1 MALASKIAKSLTKK
15 TKPVEQE
22 ALMVRKKEDELY
34 KIIDEHSE
42 DTYKGMSARNE
53 ISRRNELKEYKKDNP
68 DWKEKGIPQDIGPD
82 WYKEGMAKGGM
93 AKKKPAAKKTTTA
106 KKKPAVKNTYNKNY
120 GK

>member
-1 MALASKIAKSLTKK
+1 MTLASKIAKAMTKK
-15 TKPVEQE
+15 AEPE

-34 KIIDEHSE
+34 KIKDKYSE
-42 DTYKGMSARNE
+42 DTHMGMAARNE

-68 DWKEKGIPQDIGPD
+68 DWKEKGIPQDIGPN

-93 AKKKPAAKKTTTA
+93 VKKKPAAKKAPA
-106 KKKPAVKNTYNKNY
+106 KTKSRSNTYNKFY